1 MEGKKLFM
9 VKRTDRQGTS
19 EIRERFKRE
28 HLSYV
33 GKDGRAVFGGPLL
46 DESLRII
53 SGFVIVRGT
62 DLEDVRLWVN
72 DDPYTKAGVFES
84 VEIREWKMGFSPT
97 KEMASIVYTI
107 LCLDKNSM
115 RETRARI
122 RPEHLSWWEES
133 GRNGFIG
140 PFPAEDG
147 NGAVGT
153 LIITD
158 GHNLEEVTRW
168 AETDPYNKGGIFESV
183 TIYPTRKDL
192 PISTSKAAPRM

>member
-1 MEGKKLFM
+1 
-9 VKRTDRQGTS
+9 
-19 EIRERFKRE
+19 
-28 HLSYV
+28 
-33 GKDGRAVFGGPLL
+33 
-46 DESLRII
+46 
-53 SGFVIVRGT
+53 
-62 DLEDVRLWVN
+62 
-72 DDPYTKAGVFES
+72 
-84 VEIREWKMGFSPT
+84 MGFSPT

-183 TIYPTRKDL
+183 TIYPTRKVIQRLDRPAEKL
-192 PISTSKAAPRM
+192 

>member
-9 VKRTDRQGTS
+9 VRRTDRQNVS
-19 EIRERFKRE
+19 EIRERFKSE

-33 GKDGRAVFGGPLL
+33 GRDDRAVFGGPLL
-46 DESLRII
+46 DESLQII
-53 SGFVIVRGT
+53 SGFVIVSGT
-62 DLEDVRLWVN
+62 DLEDVRNWVN
-72 DDPYTKAGVFES
+72 DDPYTKEGVFES
-84 VEIREWKMGFSPT
+84 VEIREWKLGFSPK

-107 LCLDKNSM
+107 LCLDKNNT
-115 RETRARI
+115 RGARARI
-122 RPEHLSWWEES
+122 RPEHLSWWEKS

-140 PFPAEDG
+140 PFPTEDG

-158 GHNLEEVTRW
+158 GQNLDEVTKW

-183 TIYPTRKDL
+183 SIHPTRKVIQRLDRL
-192 PISTSKAAPRM
+192 AAKL

>member
-1 MEGKKLFM
+1 
-9 VKRTDRQGTS
+9 
-19 EIRERFKRE
+19 
-28 HLSYV
+28 
-33 GKDGRAVFGGPLL
+33 
-46 DESLRII
+46 
-53 SGFVIVRGT
+53 
-62 DLEDVRLWVN
+62 
-72 DDPYTKAGVFES
+72 
-84 VEIREWKMGFSPT
+84 MGFSPT

-147 NGAVGT
+147 NGAVWKATAVEQGNSQASYTSTFQLQVGT

-183 TIYPTRKDL
+183 TIYPTRKVIQRLDRPAEKL
-192 PISTSKAAPRM
+192 

>member
-1 MEGKKLFM
+1 
-9 VKRTDRQGTS
+9 
-19 EIRERFKRE
+19 
-28 HLSYV
+28 
-33 GKDGRAVFGGPLL
+33 
-46 DESLRII
+46 
-53 SGFVIVRGT
+53 
-62 DLEDVRLWVN
+62 
-72 DDPYTKAGVFES
+72 
-84 VEIREWKMGFSPT
+84 MGFSPT